1 MSIVTL
7 GLFDV
12 YWVWRQWKRF
22 VEHGEVLS
30 PFWRTFFLVFTN
42 YSLFASV
49 RSRAYD
55 EGIDVSWNPPLMA
68 TLYLAL
74 NVTWRLPDPWWIVSL
89 LVFVP
94 LIPIQQTIDRINAR
108 HVAELPNRGFSG
120 ANAFGI
126 VIGGLVLIL
135 VLIGGLLG

>member
-7 GLFDV
+7 GLYDV

-22 VEHGEVLS
+22 VEHGQVLS

-42 YSLFASV
+42 YSLFARV
-49 RSRAYD
+49 RSRARE
-55 EGIDVSWNPPLMA
+55 EGIEVSWSPALMA
-68 TLYLAL
+68 TLYLVL
-74 NVTWRLPDPWWIVSL
+74 NVTWRLPDPWVLVSL

-94 LIPIQQTIDRINAR
+94 LIPIQETIERINAR

-120 ANAFGI
+120 ADAVAI
-126 VIGGLVLIL
+126 VIGGLMLIV
-135 VLIGGLLG
+135 VLIGVLLG